1 MDDPP
6 AFLWRLTLWFFRL
19 NRLDERTG
27 QMLNMLSVSEGPRQR
42 PLQVR
47 NPGGRVMPHIIV
59 EYSAN
64 LEGSVEIQRLVDNL
78 HQVVV
83 DSGVAEVA
91 AIRTRAER
99 RDVFRV
105 ADGNPKNA
113 FVHVTMRLRV
123 GRSEEVRSKLANE
136 LLAATD
142 RDLQRTFTAHD
153 IAITVEMEEIDNITA
168 RKNTIRSKSEK
179 AA

>member
-1 MDDPP
+1 
-6 AFLWRLTLWFFRL
+6 
-19 NRLDERTG
+19 
-27 QMLNMLSVSEGPRQR
+27 
-42 PLQVR
+42 
-47 NPGGRVMPHIIV
+47 MPHIIA

-64 LEGSVEIQRLVDNL
+64 LDGDLDVEHLLGDL
-78 HQVVV
+78 HQVVI

-99 RDVFRV
+99 REAYRV
-105 ADGNPKNA
+105 ADGDPKNA
-113 FVHVTMRLRV
+113 FVHVTMRLRI
-123 GRSEEVRSKLANE
+123 GRGEEVRSGLADA

-142 RDLQRTFTAHD
+142 RNLQRAYTTHA

-168 RKNTIRSKSEK
+168 RKNTIRTSEK

>member
-1 MDDPP
+1 
-6 AFLWRLTLWFFRL
+6 
-19 NRLDERTG
+19 
-27 QMLNMLSVSEGPRQR
+27 
-42 PLQVR
+42 
-47 NPGGRVMPHIIV
+47 MPHIIV

-64 LEGSVEIQRLVDNL
+64 LEDSLEVQKLVDDL

-91 AIRTRAER
+91 AIRTRAKR
-99 RDVFRV
+99 RDVYRV
-105 ADGNPKNA
+105 ADGDPKNA
-113 FVHVTMRLRV
+113 FVHVVMRLRI
-123 GRSEEVRSKLANE
+123 GRSEEQRTTLADA

-142 RDLQRTFTAHD
+142 KNLQRAYATHA

>member
-1 MDDPP
+1 
-6 AFLWRLTLWFFRL
+6 
-19 NRLDERTG
+19 
-27 QMLNMLSVSEGPRQR
+27 
-42 PLQVR
+42 
-47 NPGGRVMPHIIV
+47 MPHIIV

-64 LEGSVEIQRLVDNL
+64 LDGSLDIQALVDDL

-83 DSGVAEVA
+83 DSGVADVA
-91 AIRTRAER
+91 AIRTRAKR
-99 RDVFRV
+99 RDVYRV
-105 ADGNPKNA
+105 ADGDPKNA
-113 FVHVTMRLRV
+113 FVHVVMRLRI
-123 GRSEEVRSKLANE
+123 GRSEEQRTTLANA

-142 RDLQRTFTAHD
+142 KNLQRAYATHA